1 MVDNSLDVQ
10 MIHEALDQLNTDTS
24 IPRNLRLS
32 VAKAKN
38 ALNNPDNMQALSK
51 CIYALDE
58 VVNDSNMPMHARTM
72 IWNMVSEME
81 SLKQQLQQ
89 ARA

>member
-1 MVDNSLDVQ
+1 MLDASDLQ
-10 MIHEALDQLNTDTS
+10 MIHEALDSLNSDTA

-32 VAKAKN
+32 VQKAKN
-38 ALNNPDNMQALSK
+38 ALSNPDEMQALSK

-72 IWNMVSEME
+72 IWNMTSELE
-81 SLKQQLQQ
+81 SLKQRVQQ
-89 ARA
+89 AAKA